1 MKRITKY
8 LDAFVLGGFVAN
20 FFTGFL
26 NPVYISVILT
36 RLDPRVIAAGSVLA
50 SGFPVLIGLL
60 LGRRRLFARLS
71 AVLPRVMAVE
81 LLVAL
86 AVAAAAAVNLSI
98 YYLASMMVFG
108 VFSAAVVYLLQKIKE
123 VRYRRNRAA
132 FDRRCEMADALG
144 YLAGS
149 GLSIVGVVEL
159 REPLA
164 VAALGVLQTLIVYGL
179 FLFLYRTV
187 PQARKGRAAE
197 EPHPW
202 RSKEALAA

>member
-1 MKRITKY
+1 MKRFTKY

-50 SGFPVLIGLL
+50 SGFPVVIGLL
-60 LGRRRLFARLS
+60 MGRQRLFVRLS

-81 LLVAL
+81 LLVAV
-86 AVAAAAAVNLSI
+86 AVAAAAAFNLSV

-123 VRYRRNRAA
+123 VRYKRNRAA

-149 GLSIVGVVEL
+149 CLSIVGVVEL

-202 RSKEALAA
+202 RSTEALAA

>member
-1 MKRITKY
+1 MKRFTKN

-26 NPVYISVILT
+26 NPVYISVILV

-50 SGFPVLIGLL
+50 SGFPVVIGLV
-60 LGRRRLFARLS
+60 LGRRRVFTRLS
-71 AVLPRVMAVE
+71 AILPWVMAAE
-81 LLVAL
+81 LVVAVAVAL
-86 AVAAAAAVNLSI
+86 AAAVDLSI

-108 VFSAAVVYLLQKIKE
+108 VFSAAVVYLLQKTKE

-144 YLAGS
+144 YLTGS
-149 GLSIVGVVEL
+149 GLSILGVVKMH
-159 REPLA
+159 EPLA

-179 FLFLYRTV
+179 FLLAYRKV

-197 EPHPW
+197 EPHPCG
-202 RSKEALAA
+202 STEALAA